1 MAACA
6 PIPGLNIVCEA
17 VGSVVEVGYQSIAA
31 VEGAKAAVETIQ
43 GVTAAQ
49 KGRAEMILALRGHEE
64 ETRLVLEAQQF
75 QLKADEEGSNAITEQ
90 AESEALIGEA
100 KESELMGNER
110 AQQSEK
116 DEAMAAID
124 KEVSDATA

>member
-43 GVTAAQ
+43 GVTAAH
-49 KGRAEMILALRGHEE
+49 KGRAEMILALKGHEDV
-64 ETRLVLEAQQF
+64 TRLVLEAEQF
-75 QLKADEEGSNAITEQ
+75 QLKADEEGSNALAEQ
-90 AESEALIGEA
+90 AESETMIAEA
-100 KESELMGNER
+100 KETELMGEER

-116 DEAMAAID
+116 DEAVAAVD
-124 KEVSDATA
+124 EEVCEHNA

>member
-1 MAACA
+1 MAACE

-49 KGRAEMILALRGHEE
+49 KGRAESARGSIAHSGG
-64 ETRLVLEAQQF
+64 T
-75 QLKADEEGSNAITEQ
+75 
-90 AESEALIGEA
+90 
-100 KESELMGNER
+100 GNL
-110 AQQSEK
+110 
-116 DEAMAAID
+116 
-124 KEVSDATA
+124 

>member
-90 AESEALIGEA
+90 AESEALIVEA
-100 KESELMGNER
+100 KESEMMGNER

-116 DEAMAAID
+116 DEAVAAID
-124 KEVSDATA
+124 EEVSDATA

>member
-90 AESEALIGEA
+90 AESEALIVEA
-100 KESELMGNER
+100 KESEMMGNER